1 MTAPVCRVID
11 ESREPVRDAMVDL
24 LLLGISLCVRFTDTL
39 GDDARVAFV
48 VAGVLAVLA
57 LHTRAALQE
66 FGA

>member
-1 MTAPVCRVID
+1 MTAPVGRVVA

-57 LHTRAALQE
+57 LHTRATLQE